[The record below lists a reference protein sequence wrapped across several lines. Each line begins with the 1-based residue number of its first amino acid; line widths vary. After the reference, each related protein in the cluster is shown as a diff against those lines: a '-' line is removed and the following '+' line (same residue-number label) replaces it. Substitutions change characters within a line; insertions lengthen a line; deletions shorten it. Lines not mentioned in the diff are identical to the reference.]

1 MSLKNTIA
9 LNLKNIVGKKT
20 GRKLVAIYADD
31 FGSIR
36 VKDKKAYIKLLQ
48 SGIAVDKTRYGY
60 DTLCTSE
67 DLQMLFDVLTSVKDS
82 QGQYACITPFAN
94 IANPDF
100 GRIRQSGFTRYFREQ
115 FTTTLDNYGPAYYGT
130 FDLWKQGIAEGFFMP
145 EYHGT
150 EHINVRKFMNALQ
163 DRHRSTM
170 LAFDNE
176 CVCTPS
182 LPNDTS
188 INNNTAVFDI
198 DRTSDNESLK
208 EDLVTGLN
216 MFEQLL
222 GYRSTQFTPGAG
234 IYSPLLHKVLAE
246 NGIKT
251 IHVNRW
257 KAYPLGDG
265 KYVKQFI
272 YNGKKNEVGQSYIV
286 RNCPFET
293 FFDNRNQNKN
303 AVYTCLK
310 NIDAAFRW
318 HAPALI
324 STHRVNFAGAIDS
337 AHRDETLKQFSIL
350 LHEIVRRW
358 PEVEFVSGRNI
369 NDIIF

>member
-20 GRKLVAIYADD
+20 RRKLVAIYADD
-31 FGSIR
+31 FGSTR
-36 VKDKKAYIKLLQ
+36 VKDKKAYDKLLQ
-48 SGIAVDKTRYGY
+48 SGVAVDKTRYGY
-60 DTLCTSE
+60 DTLCTTQ
-67 DLQMLFDVLTSVKDS
+67 DLQMLFDILTSVKDS

-100 GRIRQSGFTRYFREQ
+100 DKIRQSGFSQYFREP
-115 FTTTLDNYGPAYYGT
+115 FKTTLNKYGPAYSGA
-130 FDLWKQGIAEGFFMP
+130 FDLWEQGITEGFFMP

-182 LPNDTS
+182 LPDDTS
-188 INNNTAVFDI
+188 IKNNTAVFDI
-198 DRTSDNESLK
+198 DKASDNMFLK
-208 EDLVTGLN
+208 EDIVIGLN

-234 IYSPLLHKVLAE
+234 IYSPLLHKDLAE
-246 NGIKT
+246 NGIRT

-265 KYVKQFI
+265 KYVKRFL
-272 YNGKKNEVGQSYIV
+272 YNGKKNEAGQSYIV

-293 FFDNRNQNKN
+293 FFDNRSQNHN
-303 AVYTCLK
+303 AVATCLK
-310 NIDAAFRW
+310 NIEAAFRW

-324 STHRVNFAGAIDS
+324 STHRVNFTGAIEPT
-337 AHRDETLKQFSIL
+337 HRNETLKQFSIL

-358 PEVEFVSGRNI
+358 PEVEFVSGRKLDEI
-369 NDIIF
+369 Y